1 MATNVLTTGNTA
13 ATSSEIAATVGT
25 PITFY
30 LKGEYG
36 SAEVPAAAYVWLQV
50 ESDDATWINVRR
62 LSSQT
67 DPFYVLDAT
76 GKFRFNREEQ
86 TYEIGVFRGD

>member
-30 LKGEYG
+30 LKGAYG
-36 SAEVPAAAYVWLQV
+36 EPEVPAAAYVWLQV
-50 ESDDATWINVRR
+50 ESDDATWVNVLRF
-62 LSSQT
+62 SSQNQ
-67 DPFYVLDAT
+67 PFYVLDAT
-76 GKFRFNREEQ
+76 GNFRFNREEQ

>member
-13 ATSSEIAATVGT
+13 ETSSEIASTVGT

-30 LKGEYG
+30 LKGE
-36 SAEVPAAAYVWLQV
+36 
-50 ESDDATWINVRR
+50 
-62 LSSQT
+62 
-67 DPFYVLDAT
+67 DAT
-76 GKFRFNREEQ
+76 GNFRFNREEQ